1 MVRGTKR
8 NSKDMYVDIRVTKYK
23 VTSVDLAGL
32 TLGILLVMAN
42 MCKKIIVVGK
52 TKYSSALFSEISMMG
67 FYKYFPVMQFC
78 H

>member
-1 MVRGTKR
+1 
-8 NSKDMYVDIRVTKYK
+8 MYVDIRVTEYK
-23 VTSVDLAGL
+23 VMSVDLAGL
-32 TLGILLVMAN
+32 TLGILLIMAN
-42 MCKKIIVVGK
+42 MCKKIMVGK